1 MAKLKPLK
9 IKDKKFI
16 FTAYENNKTDKPADV
31 VFSHFPADF
40 DEYFVGERKNIFA
53 GMSAVDLNTEAGKNK
68 FVDTFLKQFIENM
81 KNGKIDYERF
91 LKDCV
96 ESFVDFEYE
105 KGKIK
110 IVDDFLKLPETAV
123 RKIAAELYTYAQ
135 SEDKFAM
142 GE

>member
-16 FTAYENNKTDKPADV
+16 FTAYENNKADKPAYV

-40 DEYFVGERKNIFA
+40 DEYFVGERKNVFD
-53 GMSAVDLNTEAGKNK
+53 GTSAVDLNTESGKKK
-68 FVDTFLKQFIENM
+68 FVDLFLEQYLENL
-81 KNGKIDYERF
+81 KNGRIDYERF

-110 IVDDFLKLPETAV
+110 TVDDFLKLPETAV
-123 RKIAAELYTYAQ
+123 RKIAAELYKYAQ